1 MKLLDRFDLPLIAGV
16 EVKDGGI
23 SPAVRNLECMRLVN
37 ADKLLVADTN
47 AAEKHPVTKFK
58 LRRIFNEDRH
68 GFFSSIHSDPSIVP
82 VPRIGSRFVTEG
94 KLGRLNSRVHAT
106 LRCILGVAV

>member
-1 MKLLDRFDLPLIAGV
+1 MTLLDRSDFPLIAGV
-16 EVKDGGI
+16 EVEDNGI
-23 SPAVRNLECMRLVN
+23 GPAVRNLECMRLVN

-68 GFFSSIHSDPSIVP
+68 GLFPSIHNDPFRVP
-82 VPRIGSRFVTEG
+82 VPRIGSRLTTEG
-94 KLGRLNSRVHAT
+94 ELERLNLRVHAT
-106 LRCILGVAV
+106 SRRILGVAA